1 MKKLYAILFR
11 KRLAFLD
18 VFDDT
23 KPAVKVVLAEL
34 KRICPTNPTTGAGNP
49 IDERQVFINIG
60 RRQVL
65 NHILGIINMPDEK
78 LNAIARE
85 EEIYGRND
93 ND

>member
-11 KRLAFLD
+11 KRLAFRD
-18 VFDDT
+18 VFNEN
-23 KPAVKVVLAEL
+23 KPAAKVVLAEL
-34 KRICPTNPTTGAGNP
+34 KRICPSNPTTNAGNP

-65 NHILGIINMPDEK
+65 NHIMGIINMPDEK

-85 EEIYGRND
+85 EELYGRND
-93 ND
+93 NE